1 MQCVVV
7 EMRTLAFTLSILGE
21 NLLLSSCRFFKLVE
35 LFGALSGVFGTVSL
49 VPVDVDSSQLT
60 KELTD
65 PESSSNGSGTSVV
78 GTYRLALL
86 RTYGAFSRL
95 CLPPH

>member
-1 MQCVVV
+1 
-7 EMRTLAFTLSILGE
+7 MRTLAFTLSILGE
-21 NLLLSSCRFFKLVE
+21 HLLLSTCRFFKLVE
-35 LFGALSGVFGTVSL
+35 LFGALSGVFGAVSL
-49 VPVDVDSSQLT
+49 VPVDVDSQLT